1 MGSNHGHHPGDLSEG
16 EVRARALESLLRE
29 KGVIQGDVVDEI
41 VAVYSSDI
49 GPLNGARAVAKAW
62 TDPEFHDRLLAHAT
76 DALAEIG
83 IGGLQGE
90 YMVAVQNTESVHHV
104 VVCTL
109 CSCYPWPV
117 LGLPPAW
124 YKDAP
129 YRSRVVREPRAV
141 LAEFGT
147 HLEPGVEVQVWDS
160 NSEIRYLVIPRRPDG
175 SENLTE
181 DELAALVTRDSMI
194 GVTVL
199 PAVGAA
205 VGAA

>member
-1 MGSNHGHHPGDLSEG
+1 MGGNHHPSELSDG

-29 KGVIQGDVVDEI
+29 KGILQGDVVDEI
-41 VAVYSSDI
+41 IGVYTSDI

-62 TDPEFHDRLLAHAT
+62 TDPGFKRRLLENAT
-76 DALAEIG
+76 EALAELG
-83 IGGLQGE
+83 IGGMEGE
-90 YMVAVQNTESVHHV
+90 NMIALENTDTVHNV

-117 LGLPPAW
+117 LGLPPTW

-129 YRSRVVREPRAV
+129 YRARVVREPRAV

-147 HLEPGVEVQVWDS
+147 SVPGDKEVRVWDS
-160 NSEIRYLVIPRRPDG
+160 NSEVRYLVLPQRPAGTDNY
-175 SENLTE
+175 SEE
-181 DELAALVTRDSMI
+181 QLAALVTRDSMI

-199 PAVGAA
+199 PDVTEMADAR
-205 VGAA
+205 

>member
-1 MGSNHGHHPGDLSEG
+1 MGSNHHHPSELADG

-29 KGVIQGDVVDEI
+29 KGILQGDVVDEI
-41 VAVYSSDI
+41 IGVYTSDI

-62 TDPEFHDRLLAHAT
+62 VDPDFKARLLDNAT
-76 DALAEIG
+76 TALAEMG

-90 YMVAVQNTESVHHV
+90 NMIAFENTEEIHNV

-117 LGLPPAW
+117 LGLPPTW

-129 YRSRVVREPRAV
+129 YRARVVREPRAV

-147 HLEPGVEVQVWDS
+147 ELPPEKEVRVWDS
-160 NSEIRYLVIPRRPDG
+160 NAEIRYLVLPQRPAG
-175 SENLTE
+175 TENYNEEQLT
-181 DELAALVTRDSMI
+181 ALVTRDSMI

-199 PAVGAA
+199 PDVTEMAGSR
-205 VGAA
+205 